1 MNYTNREVVRRLKQ
15 YDMFLNSLSLIT
27 DDVQRE
33 RIYDQLDKIE
43 KQILLETN
51 TEYEEQY
58 MILFGEESKFFVEEK
73 NRLRKLICLVNE
85 RKKYLEDRKNKHREV
100 TGSLVELTTFLGED
114 KLSVFKRRLEI
125 IEKYE
130 ENKSKQEN
138 IIREM
143 KKLDVKL
150 SEASRVVKANT
161 RLNDILENKMKDV
174 ISKALDKFKLYSLTS
189 KRNEIQRNYDNFE
202 YVLNIAKDNL
212 NTATSLGDSDAIL
225 ECNELLAE
233 VSSEFSKYSEQV
245 NIIKLIDIYDK
256 KVDGYDELFE
266 KREDM
271 NEILKNISDS
281 ELYSQIA
288 DELNKE
294 YNTIKL
300 EKQDIEN
307 YENLKSEREKRNK
320 LLYEIDEENN
330 SKEFK
335 SVIEEL
341 VKNENRLVEEKIRKA
356 KQEEYQ
362 ERQKKLLEEQKIE
375 ASRVRRQKLIEE
387 ARLKEQQE
395 RLAKVKALQE
405 KTVINPKKEEKVNI
419 SKESKPSNV
428 IREEPINN
436 PLKNKTFEEMMSFS
450 NDFDTDELFENT
462 KIVPNKK
469 INDKKINEEKSLF
482 DTIESRNNEV
492 EIEEPIFPTWTTP
505 LEETPVIEEPIIP
518 KEETVNP
525 VWEEPVGEIND
536 LFKDDSEKEEL
547 VVKEGPVEKLEKKE
561 PSIYDIL
568 ENNKNIIWKTTD
580 TDINKSTIPVIGN
593 NNLKPEILDNR
604 KVDDIT
610 FPKIDNSKEGEILWK
625 ETL

>member
-15 YDMFLNSLSLIT
+15 YDMFLNSLSLT
-27 DDVQRE
+27 TNEVQRE
-33 RIYDQLDKIE
+33 RICDQLDKIE

-58 MILFGEESKFFVEEK
+58 MILFGEETKFFAEEK
-73 NRLRKLICLVNE
+73 SRLRKLISLVNE
-85 RKKYLEDRKNKHREV
+85 RKKYLEDRKNKHRDI

-114 KLSVFKRRLEI
+114 KLSVFKKRLDI

-130 ENKSKQEN
+130 ENKVRQEN
-138 IIREM
+138 LIKEM
-143 KKLDVKL
+143 KVLDVKL
-150 SEASRVVKANT
+150 SEASRTVKANA

-174 ISKALDKFKLYSLTS
+174 ISKALEKLKLYSLTN
-189 KRNEIQRNYDNFE
+189 KRNDIQRNYENLE
-202 YVLNIAKDNL
+202 YILNLAKDNL
-212 NTATSLGDSDAIL
+212 KTAKTLGDSDTIF
-225 ECNELLAE
+225 ECDQMLSQITEE
-233 VSSEFSKYSEQV
+233 YSKYNEKI

-256 KVDGYDELFE
+256 TVSGYDELLE
-266 KREDM
+266 KRVTI

-281 ELYSQIA
+281 ALYNQIS

-300 EKQDIEN
+300 EGQDIEN
-307 YENLKSEREKRNK
+307 YENLKQERERKNR

-335 SVIEEL
+335 SVIDEL
-341 VKNENRLVEEKIRKA
+341 VKNENRLIEEKVRRA
-356 KQEEYQ
+356 KKEEYQ

-395 RLAKVKALQE
+395 RLERVKALQE
-405 KTVINPKKEEKVNI
+405 KTVINPKKEEKINI
-419 SKESKPSNV
+419 TKEDKPSV
-428 IREEPINN
+428 LVEEKINN
-436 PLKNKTFEEMMSFS
+436 PLKNKTFDEMLSLS
-450 NDFDTDELFENT
+450 NNFDTEELFENT

-469 INDKKINEEKSLF
+469 LTEEKSLLDSIENKVEEVKVEEPLVPVW
-482 DTIESRNNEV
+482 DTPTEQEKIEMPS
-492 EIEEPIFPTWTTP
+492 IEEP
-505 LEETPVIEEPIIP
+505 VM
-518 KEETVNP
+518 P
-525 VWEEPVGEIND
+525 VWEEPSIEETVD
-536 LFKDDSEKEEL
+536 LFKDESKVEE
-547 VVKEGPVEKLEKKE
+547 VIVPEEPVNTEESKE

-580 TDINKSTIPVIGN
+580 TNINKSTIPVISN

-604 KVDDIT
+604 KVDDVA
-610 FPKIDNSKEGEILWK
+610 FPKIENSKEGEILWK

>member
-27 DDVQRE
+27 DEVQRE

-58 MILFGEESKFFVEEK
+58 MILFGEEAKFLSEEK
-73 NRLRKLICLVNE
+73 TRLRKLISLVND
-85 RKKYLEDRKNKHREV
+85 RKKYLEDRKNNHKEV

-130 ENKSKQEN
+130 DNKSKQEN

-150 SEASRVVKANT
+150 SEASRIVKANA
-161 RLNDILENKMKDV
+161 RLNDIMENKMKDV
-174 ISKALDKFKLYSLTS
+174 INNALDKLKLYSLTS

-212 NTATSLGDSDAIL
+212 KSANSLGDTDSIL
-225 ECNELLAE
+225 ECNELLSE
-233 VSSEFSKYSEQV
+233 VTSEFSKYSEQV
-245 NIIKLIDIYDK
+245 NVIKLIDIYDK
-256 KVDGYDELFE
+256 TVNGYDELLE
-266 KREDM
+266 KREDI
-271 NEILKNISDS
+271 NEILKNISES
-281 ELYSQIA
+281 ELYRQIS

-307 YENLKSEREKRNK
+307 YESLKQERERRNK
-320 LLYEIDEENN
+320 TLYEIDEENN

-335 SVIEEL
+335 AVIEEL
-341 VKNENRLVEEKIRKA
+341 VKNENRIIEERVRKA

-395 RLAKVKALQE
+395 RLAKVKALQD
-405 KTVINPKKEEKVNI
+405 KTVINPEKEENVSM
-419 SKESKPSNV
+419 SKEIKLNDGV
-428 IREEPINN
+428 KEEPINN
-436 PLKNKTFEEMMSFS
+436 PLKNKTFEEMMSLNNS
-450 NDFDTDELFENT
+450 FDTDELFENT
-462 KIVPNKK
+462 KIVPNRKLT
-469 INDKKINEEKSLF
+469 EEKTLF
-482 DTIESRNNEV
+482 DTIESKNKETK
-492 EIEEPIFPTWTTP
+492 IEEPVLPIFDPVVVEESVTQKEEIVIPMWDEP
-505 LEETPVIEEPIIP
+505 AIEETQ
-518 KEETVNP
+518 
-525 VWEEPVGEIND
+525 D
-536 LFKDDSEKEEL
+536 LFKDESKEKEL
-547 VVKEGPVEKLEKKE
+547 VIKEKPLEKVENNE

-568 ENNKNIIWKTTD
+568 ENNQNIIWKTTD

-593 NNLKPEILDNR
+593 KNLKPEILDSR